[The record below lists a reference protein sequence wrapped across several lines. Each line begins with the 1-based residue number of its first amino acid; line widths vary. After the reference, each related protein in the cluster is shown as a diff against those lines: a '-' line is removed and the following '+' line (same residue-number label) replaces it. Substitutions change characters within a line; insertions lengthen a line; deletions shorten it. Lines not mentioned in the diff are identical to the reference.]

1 MGRESSAAIN
11 YELTNFAAGKINEE
25 SVNEANALALRLA
38 PIVQVPGATGQYKA
52 FDDINAF
59 QIYNTARATGGDPTR
74 LEFKASD
81 PTYSCKPHALEVT
94 IDEWERAQ
102 AGDSP
107 LGQKLLDQG
116 KVGALTAAAAKSDAK
131 DVVDTVLGLVTAV
144 ADRGDWA
151 APGVDPIDQ
160 IDEQLLALSLAVG
173 SKANI
178 NIDMDLSAWYAL
190 RSNAKVKARVGPNQ
204 VLPLTRE
211 QFTSSL
217 LITPQQFNTTSI
229 VYHSTKLGQ
238 ATQTKARLLNAVC
251 LIYVSVPNASVYDA
265 SAFKRFSVGMGGPLA
280 NVRSWQNPNGLYDG
294 HMLTWNKDI
303 KQTSTV
309 AIRRLNVT
317 VPA

>member
-11 YELTNFAAGKINEE
+11 YELTNFAAGKLNEE
-25 SVNEANALALRLA
+25 STSEANSLALRLA
-38 PIVQVPGATGQYKA
+38 PIVQVPGATGQYKL

-74 LEFKASD
+74 IEFAASD
-81 PTYSCKPHALEVT
+81 PTYACKPHALEVT
-94 IDEWERAQ
+94 IDEWERSQ

-107 LGQKLLDQG
+107 LAQKLLDQG
-116 KVGALTAAAAKSDAK
+116 KVGALVAAAAKADAK
-131 DVVDTVLGLVTAV
+131 DVVDTVLANTTAV
-144 ADRGDWA
+144 SDRGNWA
-151 APGVDPIDQ
+151 SADIDPIDQ

-190 RSNAKVKARVGPNQ
+190 RSNAKVKARVAANQ
-204 VLPLTRE
+204 VTPITRE
-211 QFTSSL
+211 QFVASL
-217 LITPQQFNTTSI
+217 LFPMNFNASSI

-265 SAFKRFSVGMGGPLA
+265 SAFKRFSQGMGTPMG
-280 NVRSWQNPNGLYDG
+280 NVRSWQNPNGLYEG
-294 HMLTWNKDI
+294 HLLTWNKDI
-303 KQTSTV
+303 KQTSSV
-309 AIRRLNVT
+309 AIKRLNIT